1 MLKVEN
7 LSFNEMIQNICLM
20 FTPGTITGIL
30 GPNGSGKT
38 TFLKTLKKIW
48 TPTSG
53 QVTWNGES
61 LHALSREKMSE
72 VMSLVPQNPQ
82 VTFGFTVRE
91 FLEMGSYPAV
101 SMNPQLYQQT
111 LTLLDL
117 EMLEDRPITELSG
130 GERQRAYIARSLIT
144 EAPVMMLD
152 EPIANLDICHQQ
164 SILKLLKEFAQSG
177 KTVILTTHDL
187 DVAES
192 LCDKV
197 AIFSKG
203 GCVGYGEFSETVTP
217 DLLWEV
223 FGVLQSQFK

>member
-177 KTVILTTHDL
+177 KTVI
-187 DVAES
+187 
-192 LCDKV
+192 
-197 AIFSKG
+197 
-203 GCVGYGEFSETVTP
+203 
-217 DLLWEV
+217 
-223 FGVLQSQFK
+223 